1 MRTLA
6 LLLASSL
13 LAFSCA
19 KPNPAS
25 PPNIEGRPIEHRALT
40 GSLTS
45 NVKRLLTG
53 SYRSA
58 CDDKIEPLRQEI
70 AAALDARA
78 AEIAKL
84 STSGSTTH
92 REVPFGPTL
101 IRERIA
107 RPANVKEGWQ
117 EEKTTWEE
125 LGELY
130 QAIKNQPVDKKW
142 RALNL
147 LFRGVVVDDLNRVV
161 DGLNFQV
168 TKDAEEPVLRLFTE
182 ANECL
187 KAADCVSPVLS
198 AESKAYLAGQL
209 RLQQEL
215 REVTTAPNRDT
226 ARRELDDFVTWVA
239 TDYRFWAFRKNPLM
253 KRVGDHEYELPFD
266 LGVFAPARAD
276 FIRHFESAWKAEGR
290 KVTLK
295 TEDSAAVTGAF
306 RAILGTN
313 PGDRSFVDRKGL
325 KLTLEPG
332 FSGEAIA
339 HEMGHVLGFRD
350 VYYSVWDPAT
360 CAWTTQYRED
370 DIMSDH
376 NSGRVLDLH
385 WQKLAEEYK

>member
-1 MRTLA
+1 MRTPA

-19 KPNPAS
+19 KSEPAS
-25 PPNIEGRPIEHRALT
+25 PPNIEGRPIEHRTLT

-45 NVKRLLTG
+45 NVKRLLSG
-53 SYRSA
+53 PYRSA
-58 CDDKIEPLRQEI
+58 CDEKIEPIRQEI
-70 AAALDARA
+70 AAALDAKA
-78 AEIAKL
+78 AEIAAL
-84 STSGSTTH
+84 STSSSATH
-92 REVPFGPTL
+92 QEKPFGPTS

-107 RPANVKEGWQ
+107 PPEKAKEGWQ

-130 QAIKNQPVDKKW
+130 QEIKNKPVDKNW
-142 RALNL
+142 RI
-147 LFRGVVVDDLNRVV
+147 
-161 DGLNFQV
+161 
-168 TKDAEEPVLRLFTE
+168 LFTE
-182 ANECL
+182 ADACL
-187 KAADCVSPVLS
+187 IAPGCVSPTLS
-198 AESKAYLAGQL
+198 AESKAFLAGQL

-215 REVTTAPNRDT
+215 REVTAAPDQDT
-226 ARRELDDFVTWVA
+226 ARRELADFVSWVA
-239 TDYRFWAFRKNPLM
+239 TDYRFWAFKKNPLL
-253 KRVGDHEYELPFD
+253 KRVGNHEYELPFD

-276 FIRHFESAWKAEGR
+276 FIRHFESAWKVEDR

-295 TEDSAAVTGAF
+295 TEDSAAVTGVF
-306 RAILGTN
+306 RAILGTD
-313 PGDRSFVDRKGL
+313 PGGRSFVDRKDL

-376 NSGRVLDLH
+376 NKGRVLELH
-385 WQKLAEEYK
+385 WQKLAEVYK